1 MTDVSSAGLF
11 FFLCFFSHFFPHCTL
26 LFLIHS
32 DFLVNILLSESSEV
46 NDVEVK
52 GVEFRSGTEDAGRC
66 LSLEGRSPAVG
77 VLIQHLR
84 VRVRLFPS
92 SHETYRAN

>member
-1 MTDVSSAGLF
+1 MY
-11 FFLCFFSHFFPHCTL
+11 
-26 LFLIHS
+26 S
-32 DFLVNILLSESSEV
+32 DFLINQLLSESSKV

-77 VLIQHLR
+77 VVIQHLR
-84 VRVRLFPS
+84 VRFRLFPS
-92 SHETYRAN
+92 SHETHHAN